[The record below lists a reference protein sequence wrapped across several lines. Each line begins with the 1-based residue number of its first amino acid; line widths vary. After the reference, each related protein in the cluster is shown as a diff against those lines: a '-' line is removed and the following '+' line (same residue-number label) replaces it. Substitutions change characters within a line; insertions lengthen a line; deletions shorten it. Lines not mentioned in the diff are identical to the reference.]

1 MEVKDKLHHA
11 RIHLHSEI
19 PTAIASLFV
28 SAKKSG
34 TSKGSCQRMGEQSKV
49 LENIFNECTEE
60 QQQRFISNLDDSYLV
75 EELERRGFTI
85 TDKKQNSNDTNKI

>member
-1 MEVKDKLHHA
+1 MEVEIEAMIEDTDIL
-11 RIHLHSEI
+11 RYVSEY
-19 PTAIASLFV
+19 
-28 SAKKSG
+28 
-34 TSKGSCQRMGEQSKV
+34 EQSKV

-85 TDKKQNSNDTNKI
+85 TDKKQNSNDTNEI

>member
-1 MEVKDKLHHA
+1 MEIEITSYIEDTDILSSV
-11 RIHLHSEI
+11 SEY
-19 PTAIASLFV
+19 
-28 SAKKSG
+28 
-34 TSKGSCQRMGEQSKV
+34 EQSKV

-85 TDKKQNSNDTNKI
+85 TDKKQNSNDTNEI